1 MSDEV
6 MRLKASQNAEKTGGL
21 VSRIEDLDKQL
32 HDQQSETKKAW
43 GRVARAEYDA
53 ETKGIALDEAQQKN
67 AELEKQIA
75 ELKSAEKPDSE
86 TAEKLFALYQREA
99 RAILTSFIL
108 FASAP
113 ENKAYKHKAV
123 EVLESYLKTLQEDGN
138 NT

>member
-1 MSDEV
+1 MTS
-6 MRLKASQNAEKTGGL
+6 KAKPKRRGA
-21 VSRIEDLDKQL
+21 RP
-32 HDQQSETKKAW
+32 
-43 GRVARAEYDA
+43 RAEYDA
-53 ETKGIALDEAQQKN
+53 ETKGIALEEARQKN

-75 ELKSAEKPDSE
+75 ELKSAERPDAE

-108 FASAP
+108 FANAP

-138 NT
+138 ST